1 MTLTSIAYRT
11 KEQDGKRY
19 EGTTFILGEHYTV
32 ERYITRYENGNVY
45 KRYSVNVRRDDRH
58 ENYIPEIYYWDDIF
72 GEEKPRFEIQTT
84 SYGALSPEEIKK
96 VIAGY
101 NEAVEAVEILTKN
114 FC

>member
-1 MTLTSIAYRT
+1 MTLMSYDH
-11 KEQDGKRY
+11 KMMDKDGKHY
-19 EGTTFILGEHYTV
+19 ESTLFTLGAHYTV

-45 KRYSVNVRRDDRH
+45 KRFSVNVSYDDRN